1 MDGTEVEIFAITIDK
16 TAQHHARQA
25 RLLTVCD
32 GVFRVSI
39 PEQLIE
45 ALPHLQ
51 QHSLSNSIN
60 C

>member
-1 MDGTEVEIFAITIDK
+1 MDKIYVEIFAITKDK
-16 TAQHHARQA
+16 NSLHARYA
-25 RLLTVCD
+25 KLLTVCD
-32 GVFRVSI
+32 GVFCVSI

>member
-1 MDGTEVEIFAITIDK
+1 MDKKEVETFVITKDK
-16 TAQHHARQA
+16 TAYHARYA
-25 RLLTVCD
+25 KHLTVCD
-32 GVFRVSI
+32 GVFRVSM

>member
-1 MDGTEVEIFAITIDK
+1 VDKTEVETYVITKGK
-16 TAQHHARQA
+16 TAHHARYA
-25 RLLTVCD
+25 ELLTVCD

>member
-1 MDGTEVEIFAITIDK
+1 MDKTEVETFVITKDK
-16 TAQHHARQA
+16 TAYRARYA
-25 RLLTVCD
+25 KLLTVCD
-32 GVFRVSI
+32 GVFRLSI
-39 PEQLIE
+39 PEQLVE

>member
-1 MDGTEVEIFAITIDK
+1 MDKTEVETCAITKDK
-16 TAQHHARQA
+16 TAHHARYA
-25 RLLTVCD
+25 KLLTVGD
-32 GVFRVSI
+32 WFFRVSI

>member
-1 MDGTEVEIFAITIDK
+1 MDKTEVKTFAITKDK
-16 TAQHHARQA
+16 TAHHARYA
-25 RLLTVCD
+25 KLLTVCD

-39 PEQLIE
+39 PEQLTE